1 MNKQLNGKALDQ
13 LIAAQY
19 QLLTEENKAK
29 VNRLVARLADPAVSK
44 AIAYLESCNQDSP
57 LLNAESLATMTPKE
71 YLVMPDAQKKEF
83 LRKEVERIAALPEC
97 EHDAA
102 FDALR
107 EAVMPKITDLPVK
120 GSDLTYGEYCQKKG
134 LDWRTGE
141 PSRE

>member
-1 MNKQLNGKALDQ
+1 MKD
-13 LIAAQY
+13 I
-19 QLLTEENKAK
+19 
-29 VNRLVARLADPAVSK
+29 
-44 AIAYLESCNQDSP
+44 DSEI
-57 LLNAESLATMTPKE
+57 LQAFRELSDE
-71 YLVMPDAQKKEF
+71 QKKEF
-83 LRKEVERIAALPEC
+83 LRKEVERIAALPEN

-141 PSRE
+141 PSRA

>member
-1 MNKQLNGKALDQ
+1 MNDKQR
-13 LIAAQY
+13 
-19 QLLTEENKAK
+19 E
-29 VNRLVARLADPAVSK
+29 
-44 AIAYLESCNQDSP
+44 
-57 LLNAESLATMTPKE
+57 E

-83 LRKEVERIAALPEC
+83 LRKEVERIAALP
-97 EHDAA
+97 
-102 FDALR
+102 

>member
-1 MNKQLNGKALDQ
+1 MNEKQR
-13 LIAAQY
+13 AAH
-19 QLLTEENKAK
+19 LKMTEEE
-29 VNRLVARLADPAVSK
+29 R
-44 AIAYLESCNQDSP
+44 
-57 LLNAESLATMTPKE
+57 
-71 YLVMPDAQKKEF
+71 KEF
-83 LRKEVERIAALPEC
+83 LRGEVERIAALPES

-141 PSRE
+141 PSRA

>member
-1 MNKQLNGKALDQ
+1 MNDKQR
-13 LIAAQY
+13 
-19 QLLTEENKAK
+19 E
-29 VNRLVARLADPAVSK
+29 
-44 AIAYLESCNQDSP
+44 
-57 LLNAESLATMTPKE
+57 E

-107 EAVMPKITDLPVK
+107 EAVMPKITGLPVK

>member
-1 MNKQLNGKALDQ
+1 MNDKQR
-13 LIAAQY
+13 
-19 QLLTEENKAK
+19 E
-29 VNRLVARLADPAVSK
+29 
-44 AIAYLESCNQDSP
+44 
-57 LLNAESLATMTPKE
+57 E
-71 YLVMPDAQKKEF
+71 YLNMTDAQKEEF
-83 LRKEVERIAALPEC
+83 LRKEVEWISTLPES

-141 PSRE
+141 PIHE